1 MSVTATFNF
10 DTTAIV
16 IRVTLQKHM
25 TLCTPS
31 PHLPWFLK
39 PYRFGSVKKSCFWR
53 SLVSFPNIYYYFFFF
68 NNLSNC
74 SIAILYFVL
83 VKLFL
88 KTSSNGTNL
97 STNVC
102 MNCQYLFFHVLAV
115 NQLSFGGQTVSVHL
129 SVSACLFVSLFTA
142 SSAIHYIKALT
153 AAESYPTTV

>member
-1 MSVTATFNF
+1 MAVTATFNF

-16 IRVTLQKHM
+16 ISVTLQKHM

-31 PHLPWFLK
+31 PHLPWFLM
-39 PYRFGSVKKSCFWR
+39 PYRFGSVKKSCFLEEL
-53 SLVSFPNIYYYFFFF
+53 SILSQHLLFLFFF

-97 STNVC
+97 STIVC

-129 SVSACLFVSLFTA
+129 SLSACLFVSLFTA